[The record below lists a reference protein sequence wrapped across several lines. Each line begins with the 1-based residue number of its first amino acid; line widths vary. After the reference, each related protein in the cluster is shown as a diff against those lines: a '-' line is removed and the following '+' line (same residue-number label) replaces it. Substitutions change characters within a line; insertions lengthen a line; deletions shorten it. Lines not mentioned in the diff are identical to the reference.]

1 MRKTKIVATLGP
13 ASANEPIIKKL
24 MLAGVNIF
32 RLNFSHGTFEDHK
45 QSCGIINKL
54 NKELDLNAG
63 ILADLSGPKIR
74 TTEVEN
80 GSMMLTTGEILTISS
95 LDKKSRHGEIYIS
108 YKHLADEIKPG
119 DSILLDDGKLS
130 LVALSSDGKDTVT
143 AQVLQGGMLTSRK
156 GVNLPDTRLRL
167 PSLSEKDL
175 RDLDMIMTMNVHWI
189 ALSFVRSATDIEEL
203 RGLIRQYNVKHVP
216 HIIAKMEKPEAIK
229 NAEEIIR
236 VSDGI
241 MVARGDLGVEIALEK
256 LPMIQKQLVKLSSA
270 ASKPVIVATQMMEG
284 MINNMRPTR
293 AEVSDVANS
302 VIDGADALMLS
313 GETSVGLYPVETV
326 ETMGRIILDAENMQ
340 DIYYKSGHN
349 PAPKDRTISDS
360 IIIAASELAQ
370 RVDAKAI
377 LAMTYTG
384 YAAFKLS
391 SHRPKAG
398 IFIFSNNRHLLNA
411 LSLVWGVRAIYYE
424 DFSNTDLV
432 MAHWKELL
440 HSMKLL
446 EKGDYV
452 VNISSIPMGQPGK
465 TNMLKLSMVS

>member
-1 MRKTKIVATLGP
+1 
-13 ASANEPIIKKL
+13 
-24 MLAGVNIF
+24 
-32 RLNFSHGTFEDHK
+32 
-45 QSCGIINKL
+45 
-54 NKELDLNAG
+54 
-63 ILADLSGPKIR
+63 
-74 TTEVEN
+74 
-80 GSMMLTTGEILTISS
+80 
-95 LDKKSRHGEIYIS
+95 
-108 YKHLADEIKPG
+108 
-119 DSILLDDGKLS
+119 
-130 LVALSSDGKDTVT
+130 
-143 AQVLQGGMLTSRK
+143 
-156 GVNLPDTRLRL
+156 
-167 PSLSEKDL
+167 
-175 RDLDMIMTMNVHWI
+175 
-189 ALSFVRSATDIEEL
+189 
-203 RGLIRQYNVKHVP
+203 
-216 HIIAKMEKPEAIK
+216 
-229 NAEEIIR
+229 
-236 VSDGI
+236 
-241 MVARGDLGVEIALEK
+241 
-256 LPMIQKQLVKLSSA
+256 MIQKQLVKLSSA

-465 TNMLKLSMVS
+465 TNMLKLSIVS